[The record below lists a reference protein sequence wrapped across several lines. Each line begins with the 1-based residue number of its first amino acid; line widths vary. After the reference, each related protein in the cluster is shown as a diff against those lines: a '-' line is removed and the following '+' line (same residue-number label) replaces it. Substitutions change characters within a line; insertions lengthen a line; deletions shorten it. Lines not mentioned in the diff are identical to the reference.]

1 MDLSEVDMKELQI
14 AKSLLENPGLAAR
27 ITNIIGAPIEKGL
40 EALPTNWSNSLGE
53 ITQTALLKASEAA
66 VFTMK
71 DVPGE
76 KSSDIWHKMGATVSG
91 GVGGFF
97 GISAI
102 AAELP
107 ISTSIMLRSIADIAR
122 SEGES
127 INSSET
133 KMACLE
139 VFAFGGQSKSD
150 DGVETGYFAV
160 RATLAKSVSE
170 AAEFIAKKGLT
181 DNTAP
186 LLVALITKIAKR
198 FGVQVTQKAAAQAIP
213 ALGAAGGAAINA
225 LFIDHFQGMARGHFI
240 VRRLERA
247 YDPDVVRELYDSLP
261 KTSQS

>member
-1 MDLSEVDMKELQI
+1 MVWQRRL
-14 AKSLLENPGLAAR
+14 GLFNMLAFSA
-27 ITNIIGAPIEKGL
+27 
-40 EALPTNWSNSLGE
+40 
-53 ITQTALLKASEAA
+53 
-66 VFTMK
+66 
-71 DVPGE
+71 
-76 KSSDIWHKMGATVSG
+76 VSG

-139 VFAFGGQSKSD
+139 VFAFGGKNKSD
-150 DGVETGYFAV
+150 DGVETSYFAV
-160 RATLAKSVSE
+160 RATLASSVTE

-186 LLVALITKIAKR
+186 MLVALISKIAKR
-198 FGVQVTQKAAAQAIP
+198 FGIQVTQKAAAQAIP
-213 ALGAAGGAAINA
+213 AIGAAGGAAINA
-225 LFIDHFQGMARGHFI
+225 LFINHFQDMARGHFI
-240 VRRLERA
+240 VRRLERS
-247 YDPDVVRELYDSLP
+247 YGQEIIRELYDSLP
-261 KTSQS
+261 QSNQN